1 MSTLWLDDK
10 QIKGKSAPDR
20 PLQTFCGRRKLSVAV
35 ANFLW
40 PSQTFCGR
48 RKLSVAVANFLWPS
62 QTFCGRRKLSVAIA
76 NLQRRLQN
84 NPGLEFDQIN
94 LTNPN
99 PGKITAILDNSIFTL
114 FAGTT

>member
-48 RKLSVAVANFLWPS
+48 RKLSVAVANFLRPS
-62 QTFCGRRKLSVAIA
+62 QTFCGRRKLSVAVA
-76 NLQRRLQN
+76 TFLWPLQTCSGVCKK
-84 NPGLEFDQIN
+84 NPDWDSIN
-94 LTNPN
+94 
-99 PGKITAILDNSIFTL
+99 
-114 FAGTT
+114 